1 MEAEKAPGMQQ
12 QQMAFSDTLD
22 DAAQSV
28 EMELVGAL
36 PLPFY
41 RCFMFLISI
50 SAANCF
56 CLPLSRSRGHS
67 FRTTISSSMKYLIGR
82 SRRSPVRQR
91 RGRVRI

>member
-1 MEAEKAPGMQQ
+1 MEAEKAPGSMQQ

-41 RCFMFLISI
+41 RCFMFLIFI
-50 SAANCF
+50 SAF
-56 CLPLSRSRGHS
+56 V
-67 FRTTISSSMKYLIGR
+67 SSESV
-82 SRRSPVRQR
+82 S
-91 RGRVRI
+91 